1 MPPQVYARDPSPE
14 PKAEH
19 PPALRRQT
27 QHHTRQLLW
36 PSSAHIAASLPI
48 PERPL
53 TCVLF
58 RQAGPGDKIPS
69 IIVDD
74 GFGPIVEVDIAER
87 CAGQRV
93 ILLG

>member
-1 MPPQVYARDPSPE
+1 MAPQVDTRRPPRAETKNPPAMRQPHRARDSF
-14 PKAEH
+14 
-19 PPALRRQT
+19 
-27 QHHTRQLLW
+27 LLT
-36 PSSAHIAASLPI
+36 SAHVAASLRSP
-48 PERPL
+48 RHRL

>member
-14 PKAEH
+14 PGPSTL
-19 PPALRRQT
+19 PPCAARHSTILG
-27 QHHTRQLLW
+27 
-36 PSSAHIAASLPI
+36 SSFGLAQHIAASLPI

>member
-14 PKAEH
+14 PGPSTL
-19 PPALRRQT
+19 PPCAASHSTTYSATPLPT
-27 QHHTRQLLW
+27 
-36 PSSAHIAASLPI
+36 SAHRRSLPI

>member
-1 MPPQVYARDPSPE
+1 M
-14 PKAEH
+14 
-19 PPALRRQT
+19 
-27 QHHTRQLLW
+27 
-36 PSSAHIAASLPI
+36 
-48 PERPL
+48 
-53 TCVLF
+53 LF